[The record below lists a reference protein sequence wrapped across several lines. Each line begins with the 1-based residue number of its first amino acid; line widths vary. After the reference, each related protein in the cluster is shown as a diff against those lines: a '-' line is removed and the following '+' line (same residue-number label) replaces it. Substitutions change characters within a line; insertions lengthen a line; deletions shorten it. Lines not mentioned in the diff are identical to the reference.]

1 MVIHNTYCALPL
13 QLGGELDFKKGASF
27 DKLHTGGGGGGER
40 AREANFSGADT
51 HEGWSYFIQSRGL
64 LIFCCHYW

>member
-27 DKLHTGGGGGGER
+27 DKLHTGGGG
-40 AREANFSGADT
+40 S
-51 HEGWSYFIQSRGL
+51 
-64 LIFCCHYW
+64 